1 MTPQEEA
8 MITIAIYIFFAT
20 CLSLP
25 FIVARLYY
33 KANRT
38 INKAN
43 KILDYVQSSEEDSRK
58 YRDN

>member
-1 MTPQEEA
+1 MSEIEEV
-8 MITIAIYIFFAT
+8 MITIAVYVFFIT
-20 CLSLP
+20 CISLP

-38 INKAN
+38 INKAD
-43 KILDYVQSSEEDSRK
+43 KILTYVQNSEEDNRK